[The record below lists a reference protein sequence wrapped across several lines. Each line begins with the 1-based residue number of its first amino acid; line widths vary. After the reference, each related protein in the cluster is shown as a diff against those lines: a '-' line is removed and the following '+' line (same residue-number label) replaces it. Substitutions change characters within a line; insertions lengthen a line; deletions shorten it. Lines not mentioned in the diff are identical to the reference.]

1 MAVILANRMLTVHKR
16 AHPQARDAHG
26 TPIPQTSDTVTTV
39 GPFPGAAQESADGSW
54 TLRLDPRTWRVREED
69 NVTDDQGNTW
79 IIVGRPRLNQV
90 PGASDVD
97 FVRAQGT
104 LEPPL
109 VP

>member
-1 MAVILANRMLTVHKR
+1 
-16 AHPQARDAHG
+16 
-26 TPIPQTSDTVTTV
+26 
-39 GPFPGAAQESADGSW
+39 
-54 TLRLDPRTWRVREED
+54 VREED